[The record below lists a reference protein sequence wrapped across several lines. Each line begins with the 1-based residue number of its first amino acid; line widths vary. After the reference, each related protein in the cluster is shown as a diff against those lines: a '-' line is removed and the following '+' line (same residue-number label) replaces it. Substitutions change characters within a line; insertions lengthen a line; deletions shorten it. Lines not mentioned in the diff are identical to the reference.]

1 MTTGEVNEE
10 EASEY
15 YMAALARHDM
25 YKKKEENLRK
35 SFTTWENDKE
45 AHTTKGNVRKMQADA
60 DNAMSRIRKDIYAAL
75 YGGKFRVKKDIAS
88 WLKVWL
94 EDNYFLVF
102 VFTMPT

>member
-1 MTTGEVNEE
+1 MNEE

-45 AHTTKGNVRKMQADA
+45 AHTTKGNVRKCKQMQ
-60 DNAMSRIRKDIYAAL
+60 
-75 YGGKFRVKKDIAS
+75 
-88 WLKVWL
+88 
-94 EDNYFLVF
+94 
-102 VFTMPT
+102 TMPCQGSGKTCMLFYMVGNLE

>member
-1 MTTGEVNEE
+1 MNEE

-60 DNAMSRIRKDIYAAL
+60 DNAMSRIRKDMYAVL

-88 WLKVWL
+88 CLKVWL